1 MIRHR
6 FLPDQRLCLV
16 RYAGEMDAEAFIAA
30 DEQVFEAAQGPDIRI
45 LFDLRD
51 VKIVGGSRTAR
62 RYAEWLDGLDL
73 ARTHPG
79 LLQALLVDR
88 PVETGIA
95 MLMVTATQNSSS
107 FEIFSTLEAACDFL
121 SVPIEIVQAHRD
133 IVPV

>member
-6 FLPDQRLCLV
+6 FLPDERLCLV
-16 RYAGEMDAEAFIAA
+16 RYSGEMDAEAFIDA
-30 DEQVFEAAQGPDIRI
+30 DERVFEAARGPDIRI
-45 LFDLRD
+45 LFDLRE
-51 VKIVGGSRTAR
+51 VQIVGGARTAR
-62 RYAEWLDGLDL
+62 RYAEWLDQLDL

-121 SVPIEIVQAHRD
+121 GVPVSLVTAHRD
-133 IVPV
+133 IVPS